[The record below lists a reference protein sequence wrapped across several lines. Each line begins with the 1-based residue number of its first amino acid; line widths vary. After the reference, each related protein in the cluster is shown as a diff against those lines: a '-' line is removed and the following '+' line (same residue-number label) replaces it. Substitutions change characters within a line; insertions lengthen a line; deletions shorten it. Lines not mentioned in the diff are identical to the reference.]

1 MLVVAMLM
9 CFVLGD
15 LGFVRNFSSF
25 YCRLRCVD
33 ISGRTLVLSAGSRR
47 CVCVFWSPTSVPL
60 VLLGDHLFQFAFLL
74 KWRNITQ
81 VIFLDE
87 LVKRGF

>member
-1 MLVVAMLM
+1 M
-9 CFVLGD
+9 
-15 LGFVRNFSSF
+15 
-25 YCRLRCVD
+25 
-33 ISGRTLVLSAGSRR
+33 
-47 CVCVFWSPTSVPL
+47 CVCVFWLPTSVPL
-60 VLLGDHLFQFAFLL
+60 VLLGDRLFQFVFLL